1 MAEVLFLYDT
11 PLALTEGPSY
21 SSRACGREME
31 DGLWEGWIEFLPD
44 DGSPVLRSRRE
55 TVQSNRETAIYWA
68 TGLSPVYLEGA
79 LARTL
84 APPPRPAPPPDL
96 GTPAYPA
103 AAAEPWR
110 EPAYPTTTRVPSK
123 RRRLKP
129 ANSSLPV

>member
-1 MAEVLFLYDT
+1 
-11 PLALTEGPSY
+11 
-21 SSRACGREME
+21 ME